1 VVGLERR
8 GDSALLERDRELGV
22 IDGLVHDAVGARP
35 AVAVVEGPA
44 GIGKTRLL
52 EEARQ
57 QARAAG
63 FTVLSARGSDLER
76 ELAFGVVRQLFEPVL
91 ADPAERARWLGGSAA
106 AAARVFEPPADERG
120 VGDPSFGILYGLY
133 WLTANLAGEGPLL
146 LAIDDLHWCD
156 RASLRFVA
164 YLEPRLESL
173 QLLVATT
180 VRTHEPQADRRLIS
194 EIAQGPGAVAIAVP
208 ALSETAV
215 AELVRTR
222 LGAEAQ
228 REFCAACHRATGGNP
243 LLLAEVLKTLAAE
256 GVRPDAAHADVI
268 RDIGPRAVSHTVLL
282 RLARLPGDA
291 LAVATAIA
299 VLGDGA
305 GLPATAA
312 LAQLDEQRVAEA
324 TRALVRAEILRSEPP
339 LGFVHPLVRDAVYH
353 ELSPAERELR
363 HERAAEVLAGLDA
376 APELVAAHLL
386 AVPSRAEPRV
396 AAVLRDAGRTAWRR
410 GDSESAIAYLRRA
423 LAEPAPAQQRPQLL
437 LELGLAE
444 AGLDAPA
451 AAEHVREAYE
461 GLADPEQRAAAA
473 RVLARMLVFTGTA
486 QEGAAVAQRAMADL
500 PADHDGRRMMEASE
514 LFASAF
520 GADVPG
526 AAARLAAV
534 RARPVGA
541 GLGAKSLSVVAAWDL
556 MRRGGSAAECAAL
569 VLEALADGTVIVADP
584 GFAPIVAGGVL
595 GLADRDE
602 ALAVWEAAMAS
613 GRRRGGTRT
622 VCLVNTWQGWTW
634 LQRGELAEAASSL
647 EEAFEQV
654 QPLETNGAWMAYIA
668 AFLARVRV
676 ERGDLAGA
684 RAVLARCGTPS
695 PGSDGDTSSRRSRL
709 ELLLAESSWEQ
720 ASAEADEYRE
730 RLGDVDNAAWGP
742 WRSLKALALAG
753 LERRDEAT
761 ALLEEELEGAR
772 RWGAPGALGRCLRLL
787 GTVRTSPDLL
797 DEAVRVTDGSA
808 ARLERAKAL
817 TALGMALRR
826 ARQPARAREPL
837 RRGFEAATRCDARPL
852 AELAR
857 AELYAA
863 GGRPRREALT
873 GPESL
878 TPSERR
884 VADLAAE
891 GQSNR
896 DIAQALYVTPK
907 TVEFHLTGVYRKLGI
922 SSRAA
927 LAAAL
932 ADAERSP

>member
-1 VVGLERR
+1 VVVLERR
-8 GDSALLERDRELGV
+8 GDSALLERDRELDV
-22 IDGLVHDAVGARP
+22 IDSLVADALDARP

-52 EEARQ
+52 AEAREK
-57 QARAAG
+57 ARAVG
-63 FTVLSARGSDLER
+63 FTVLAARGSDLER
-76 ELAFGVVRQLFEPVL
+76 DLPFGVVRQLFEPVL
-91 ADPAERARWLGGSAA
+91 VDPAARDRWLSGSAA
-106 AAARVFEPPADERG
+106 AAARVFEPPEDERG

-133 WLTANLAGEGPLL
+133 WLTANLAAERPLL

-156 RASLRFVA
+156 RASLRFIA
-164 YLEPRLESL
+164 YVEPRLEGL
-173 QLLVATT
+173 RLLVATT
-180 VRTHEPQADRRLIS
+180 VRTDEPQADSRLIS
-194 EIAQGPGAVAIAVP
+194 EVAHDPGALAIPLP

-215 AELVRTR
+215 AELVRKR
-222 LGAEAQ
+222 LDADAQ
-228 REFCAACHRATGGNP
+228 HAFCTACHRATGGNP
-243 LLLAEVLKTLAAE
+243 LLLGELLKTLEAE

-282 RLARLPGDA
+282 RLARLPEDA
-291 LAVATAIA
+291 LAVATAVA

-312 LAQLDEQRVAEA
+312 LAQLDEKRVAEA

-363 HERAAEVLAGLDA
+363 HEHAASVLAELGA

-386 AVPSRAEPRV
+386 AVPSRAAPKV
-396 AAVLRDAGRTAWRR
+396 AAVLREAGRTAWRR
-410 GDSESAIAYLRRA
+410 GDSESAISYLRRA
-423 LAEPAPAQQRPQLL
+423 LAEPVPADQRPQLL

-451 AAEHVREAYE
+451 AAEHMREAYA

-473 RVLARMLVFTGTA
+473 RVLARMLLFTGTA
-486 QEGAAVAQRAMADL
+486 QEGVAVAQRAMADL
-500 PADHDGRRMMEASE
+500 PADHDGRQVMEAFE
-514 LFASAF
+514 LFATAF

-526 AAARLAAV
+526 AAARLASI
-534 RARPVGA
+534 RERPGGA
-541 GLGAKSLSVVAAWDL
+541 GLGAKSLSVVAAWDW
-556 MRRGGSAAECAAL
+556 MRRGGTADQCAAL
-569 VLEALADGTVIVADP
+569 VLEALADSTLIAADP
-584 GFAPIVAGGVL
+584 GFIPIIAGGVL

-602 ALAVWEAAMAS
+602 ALAVWEVAMSS
-613 GRRRGGTRT
+613 GRRRGGMRT

-634 LQRGELAEAASSL
+634 LQRGELAEAEASL
-647 EEAFEQV
+647 DEAFEQI

-668 AFLARVRV
+668 AFLARVRI

-684 RAVLARCGTPS
+684 HAVLARCGTPS
-695 PGSDGDTSSRRSRL
+695 PGSDGDTTSRRSRL
-709 ELLLAESSWEQ
+709 ELLLAESRWEQ
-720 ASAEADEYRE
+720 ADAEANEYRE
-730 RLGDVDNAAWGP
+730 RLGDVDNVAWGP
-742 WRSLKALALAG
+742 WRSLKAIALDG
-753 LERRDEAT
+753 LDRRAAAI

-772 RWGAPGALGRCLRLL
+772 RWGAPGALARTLRLL
-787 GTVRTSPDLL
+787 GTVRSSL
-797 DEAVRVTDGSA
+797 DPLEEAVRITDGSA

-817 TALGMALRR
+817 TALGLALRR

-837 RRGFEAATRCDARPL
+837 RRGFEAASRCGARPL

-891 GQSNR
+891 GHSNR

-932 ADAERSP
+932 VGSERSP

>member
-1 VVGLERR
+1 VVVLERR

-22 IDGLVHDAVGARP
+22 LDSLVQDALDARP
-35 AVAVVEGPA
+35 AVAVVEGAA

-52 EEARQ
+52 AEARER
-57 QARAAG
+57 ARAVG
-63 FTVLSARGSDLER
+63 FTVLTARGSDLER
-76 ELAFGVVRQLFEPVL
+76 ELPFGVVRQMFEPVL
-91 ADPAERARWLGGSAA
+91 VDPAERARWLSGTAA
-106 AAARVFEPPADERG
+106 TAARVFEPPEDERA

-133 WLTANLAGEGPLL
+133 WLTANLAAERPLL

-156 RASLRFVA
+156 RASLRFIA
-164 YLEPRLESL
+164 YLEPRLEGL
-173 QLLVATT
+173 RLLVATT
-180 VRTHEPQADRRLIS
+180 VRTGEPHADSTLIS
-194 EIAQGPGAVAIAVP
+194 GVAHAPGALAIPLP

-215 AELVRTR
+215 CELVRKR
-222 LGAEAQ
+222 LGADAQ
-228 REFCAACHRATGGNP
+228 RAFCIACHRATGGNP
-243 LLLAEVLKTLAAE
+243 LLLGELLKTLEAE

-312 LAQLDEQRVAEA
+312 LARLDDQRVAEA
-324 TRALVRAEILRSEPP
+324 TRVLVRAEILRSEPP
-339 LGFVHPLVRDAVYH
+339 PGFVHPLVRDAVYH
-353 ELSPAERELR
+353 ELSPAERELQ
-363 HERAAEVLAGLDA
+363 HEQAARVLTRVGA
-376 APELVAAHLL
+376 APEHVAAHLL

-396 AAVLRDAGRTAWRR
+396 AAVLREAGRTAWRR
-410 GDSESAIAYLRRA
+410 GDSESAMSYLRRA
-423 LAEPAPAQQRPQLL
+423 LAEPVPAEQRQQLL

-451 AAEHVREAYE
+451 AAEHMREAYE
-461 GLADPEQRAAAA
+461 GLAEPEQRAAAA
-473 RVLARMLVFTGTA
+473 RVLARMLLFTGTA
-486 QEGAAVAQRAMADL
+486 QEAVAVAQRALADL
-500 PADHDGRRMMEASE
+500 PAEHDGRRVMEAFA
-514 LFASAF
+514 LFASSF

-526 AAARLAAV
+526 AAARLAGI
-534 RARPVGA
+534 RELPVGA
-541 GLGAKSLSVVAAWDL
+541 GLGAKSLSVVAAWDW
-556 MRRGGSAAECAAL
+556 MRRGGTADQCAAL
-569 VLEALADGTVIVADP
+569 ALAALADGMLIAADP
-584 GFAPIVAGGVL
+584 GFAPVVAGGVL

-602 ALAVWEAAMAS
+602 ALGVWEAAMSS
-613 GRRRGGTRT
+613 GRRRGGMRT
-622 VCLVNTWQGWTW
+622 VCLVNTWHGWTW
-634 LQRGELAEAASSL
+634 LQRGELAEASASL
-647 EEAFEQV
+647 EEAFEQI

-668 AFLARVRV
+668 AFLARVRI
-676 ERGDLAGA
+676 ERGDLTGA
-684 RAVLARCGTPS
+684 HAVLARCGTPS
-695 PGSDGDTSSRRSRL
+695 PGSDGDTCSRRSRL
-709 ELLLAESSWEQ
+709 ELLLAESRWEE

-730 RLGDVDNAAWGP
+730 RLGSVDNVAWGP

-753 LERRDEAT
+753 LDQRDEAI
-761 ALLEEELEGAR
+761 ALLEEELERAR
-772 RWGAPGALGRCLRLL
+772 RWGAPGALGRTLRLL
-787 GTVRTSPDLL
+787 GTMRGLAPLR
-797 DEAVRVTDGSA
+797 EAVEVTDGSA
-808 ARLERAKAL
+808 ARLEHAKAL
-817 TALGMALRR
+817 TALGLALRR

-837 RRGFEAATRCDARPL
+837 RRGFEAASRCGAQPL

-896 DIAQALYVTPK
+896 NIAQALYVTPK
-907 TVEFHLTGVYRKLGI
+907 TVEFHLTSAYRKLGI

-932 ADAERSP
+932 TEVTG